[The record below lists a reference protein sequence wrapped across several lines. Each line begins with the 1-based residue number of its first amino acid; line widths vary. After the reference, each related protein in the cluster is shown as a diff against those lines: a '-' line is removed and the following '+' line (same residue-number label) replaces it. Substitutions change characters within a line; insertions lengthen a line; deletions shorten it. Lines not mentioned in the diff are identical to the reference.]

1 MRELTG
7 GPKPVLTRG
16 HQPGST
22 GRPQGQVEIV
32 TILRGLAATS
42 VFLFHLVCVTKGYIP
57 GDGVHAFFRYG
68 QFGVQFFFVIS
79 GFVIPYSMI
88 RAHYRT
94 PDFFRF
100 LLKRVVRIE
109 PPYLLILVLTV
120 GFLWVRSR
128 TVSDDPFP
136 VTWQQVAFHVGY
148 LIPFSRYDWLSIVF
162 WTLAIEFQFYL
173 FFSLA
178 FPLFTGRRAWRWLIS
193 ALLISIYWIHPL
205 NTQFL
210 YWSPIFLMG
219 IYLALGKMRKI
230 SPAELFTALGILAV
244 VAFFKFGLVVDL
256 FALTSV
262 TAIYFEPVIR
272 SRILDFLGNISYSL
286 YLSHTLIAF
295 AVINVGIRYT
305 RTPYQRVFFVTL
317 AITATLV
324 FSYLL
329 YRCVERP
336 AKKWASA
343 IKYK

>member
-1 MRELTG
+1 MREL
-7 GPKPVLTRG
+7 
-16 HQPGST
+16 H

-57 GDGVHAFFRYG
+57 GDTVHTFFSYG
-68 QFGVQFFFVIS
+68 RFGVQFFFVIS

-94 PDFFRF
+94 ADFFRF

-120 GFLWVRSR
+120 VFLYMRSR
-128 TVSDDPFP
+128 TTANAPLA
-136 VTWQQVAFHVGY
+136 VTWQQVALHVGY
-148 LIPFSRYDWLSIVF
+148 LIPFSGYDWLSIVF

-193 ALLISIYWIHPL
+193 AMLISVQWIPSL
-205 NTQFL
+205 DTQFL

-219 IYLALGKMRKI
+219 IYLALAKQKKI
-230 SPAELFTALGILAV
+230 VSAELFTALAILAV
-244 VAFFKFGLVVDL
+244 IALLKFGLVVDL

-262 TAIYFEPVIR
+262 SAIYFEPVIR

-295 AVINVGIRYT
+295 AVINLGIRYT
-305 RTPYQRVFFVTL
+305 RTPYQRVFFVVM

-329 YRCVERP
+329 YLCVEKP